1 MNEPIAINEEMR
13 PEKEWFEQ
21 AKKQTLET
29 LPEFVRHVMNDY
41 GHDYGTVCHAIS
53 ACALAAAWAA
63 DREESGGITGFQAGF
78 VMWDF
83 VRQWSYPSNKTGLR
97 ILNYD
102 EMLYPQYDYKFE
114 KTLSPEIWEDIQKAA
129 KEELETD
136 ETVRGYPVHPAVI
149 AHWQSIA
156 AGVLPF
162 GFVVKEDA

>member
-1 MNEPIAINEEMR
+1 MSELITINEEMR

-21 AKKQTLET
+21 AKQQTLET

-63 DREESGGITGFQAGF
+63 NRENSGGITGFQAGF

-83 VRQWSYPSNKTGLR
+83 VRQWYYPRNKTGMR

-102 EMLYPQYDYKFE
+102 DLLYPQYGYKFE
-114 KTLSPEIWEDIQKAA
+114 KTLSPEIWEDVQKAA
-129 KEELETD
+129 KEELENN
-136 ETVRGYPVHPAVI
+136 EKQEWQAHPDVV